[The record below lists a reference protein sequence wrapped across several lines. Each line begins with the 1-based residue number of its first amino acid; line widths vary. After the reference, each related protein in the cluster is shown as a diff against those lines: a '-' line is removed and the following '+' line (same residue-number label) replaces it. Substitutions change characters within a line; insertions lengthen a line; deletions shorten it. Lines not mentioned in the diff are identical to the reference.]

1 MYAKK
6 VVYVKPPRYL
16 KVSTKQE
23 PTTIDT
29 NTQVDDR
36 KYVGE
41 AWMPGSLGNV
51 CSGLF
56 CDPKEAQD
64 SPKTAQESPREPET
78 APREPE
84 EVPEDA
90 NERPRGSS

>member
-1 MYAKK
+1 MKK
-6 VVYVKPPRYL
+6 RKWSSRVGVV
-16 KVSTKQE
+16 
-23 PTTIDT
+23 TISEISEGP
-29 NTQVDDR
+29 QL
-36 KYVGE
+36 
-41 AWMPGSLGNV
+41 WV

-56 CDPKEAQD
+56 CDLKEAQD

-78 APREPE
+78 APREPG

>member
-1 MYAKK
+1 MG
-6 VVYVKPPRYL
+6 VV
-16 KVSTKQE
+16 
-23 PTTIDT
+23 TISEISEGP
-29 NTQVDDR
+29 QL
-36 KYVGE
+36 
-41 AWMPGSLGNV
+41 WV

-56 CDPKEAQD
+56 CDLKEAQD

-78 APREPE
+78 APREPG